1 MPRYDRYGNLDDRID
16 QDGDVGFVGFN
27 NRLRPDQ
34 LQAGMLADA
43 QNIRMDRNGQAQVRR
58 GVDLVNAPLSVGLSA
73 LTLPFTL
80 IGADINAGSFVA
92 SKEYTIKTV
101 GNTDFTAIGAAS
113 NTVGV
118 VFTATGAGSGT
129 GVATVAEIIVTATP
143 DSGTLD
149 ITSTNAFTNFP
160 SSGTINLSDASGIS
174 PDPNGDRAFT
184 KVSASEI
191 QVSDQSYSGSADTSV
206 TLKFGILNDGVV
218 NNIYGSTDFSDPNNQ
233 SSQYIIIASNSKAI
247 GIDIEDSTT
256 ASPINFD
263 IGYPAATTYS
273 ASVDMIQA
281 FNKVFVFKGGSTAL
295 ENKLKISRISAA
307 AVVASTN
314 LVTITTSTNHNLVTG
329 DIVTINAL
337 GFIASNPDPNGST
350 KTITKTSDTQF
361 TYALTTSSDETYT
374 VSSSSI
380 VATDFTNV
388 ASGTY
393 AQPES
398 IFSAVKDF
406 SIINSVGSL
415 HTSQALTVGNKLT
428 MTDDG
433 PTASCGLKIA
443 SDFFVNEVFSS
454 GAGKTV
460 SNVTISGTR
469 ITIACTD
476 HGLKLN
482 QPITFSDLNA
492 GLNGNNSVAK
502 VIDSN
507 TFEVEV
513 ASTFSD
519 DNDSGTVTPAAGITF
534 IIDAE
539 KITSEKTQAQA
550 RASDPVFIKKVSV
563 GLGFTHM
570 PAPPFATYHQ
580 RRLVMPFQF
589 SVDASSDS
597 FTTRNI
603 QDEIIASDILD
614 TDTYD
619 QVYAQY
625 RFNAGTSDFVVGLHS
640 FAEDRLLVFNRNS
653 IHIVSNT
660 TNLQS
665 ASTQV
670 LTDEVGCVARKSIE
684 QVGNQVIFLSDNG
697 VYGTQFL
704 DEYNLRGTETPL
716 SEPINETIGRINKNA
731 QENAVSVYF
740 DNRYYIAV
748 PLNSVN
754 PEGQEVVANN
764 NNAILIYNFL
774 NKQWESIDT
783 VNESNY
789 HVSNLL
795 VLGDGDKRGVYAI
808 NDIGGVHRLD
818 HRVDGVD
825 LVSTQIGGAEQ
836 SIQIAGA
843 LTTRQYTFGTLDR
856 KRWKEF
862 DVHIQSSDTNTSDL
876 NIDFETENPD
886 DTGSIGTLSTFNDGV
901 LDIGEDVSIRGRIGN
916 RRGYGI
922 QFTFNN
928 TAGRPIIRAIEVQ
941 GATTMRSTNKAI

>member
-43 QNIRMDRNGQAQVRR
+43 QNIRTDRNGQAQVRK

-80 IGADINAGSFVA
+80 VADDTS
-92 SKEYTIKTV
+92 
-101 GNTDFTAIGAAS
+101 
-113 NTVGV
+113 
-118 VFTATGAGSGT
+118 
-129 GVATVAEIIVTATP
+129 VTATRT
-143 DSGTLD
+143 DATVVLTD
-149 ITSTNAFTNFP
+149 ITATDFP
-160 SSGTINLSDASGIS
+160 SSGTVNISGVTMS
-174 PDPNGDRAFT
+174 SGPAVNGDRAYT
-184 KVSASEI
+184 KDSSTQITISDQTYTGSASGTAT
-191 QVSDQSYSGSADTSV
+191 V
-206 TLKFGILNDGVV
+206 KFGILNDGVV
-218 NNIYGSTDFSDPNNQ
+218 NNIYGSTDFSDPNQ
-233 SSQYIIIASNSKAI
+233 ASTQYIVLGSNAKAV
-247 GIDIEDSTT
+247 GIDIANSIT
-256 ASPINFD
+256 FD
-263 IGYPAATTYS
+263 IGYPSATTYS

-281 FNKVFVFKGGSTAL
+281 FNKVFIFQGGVTAL
-295 ENKLKISRISAA
+295 ENNLRISTISAA
-307 AVVASTN
+307 SVAVSTD
-314 LVTITTSTNHNLVTG
+314 LVTITTSSNHNLSTG
-329 DIVTINAL
+329 DLVTISGVL
-337 GFIASNPDPNGST
+337 GAGTDGAFTSLDPNGSN
-350 KTITKTSDTQF
+350 KTITKTGDTTF
-361 TYALTTSSDETYT
+361 TFALDVSGDETYT

-393 AQPES
+393 VQPTS
-398 IFSAVKDF
+398 IFSSVKDF

-415 HTSQALTVGNKLT
+415 HTSESLAFGNKLT

-454 GAGKTV
+454 GDAVTV
-460 SNVTISGTR
+460 DAVSISGT
-469 ITIACTD
+469 TVTVGTSSS

-482 QPITFSDLNA
+482 QPVTFASLDA

-502 VIDSN
+502 VNS
-507 TFEVEV
+507 TTEFEVEV
-513 ASTFSD
+513 GSAFTVTD
-519 DNDSGTVTPAAGITF
+519 TAGTVTPAAGVTF

-580 RRLVMPFQF
+580 RRLIMPFQF
-589 SVDASSDS
+589 SVDASSNS

-653 IHIVSNT
+653 IHIVANT

-670 LTDEVGCVARKSIE
+670 LTDEVGCVARQSIK

-731 QENAVSVYF
+731 QENAVAVYF

-748 PLNSVN
+748 PLDSSS
-754 PEGQEVVANN
+754 N

-774 NKQWESIDT
+774 NKQWESIDA
-783 VNESNY
+783 VNDANY

-795 VLGDGDKRGVYAI
+795 VLGDGDKRGVYAV

-825 LVSTQIGGAEQ
+825 RVITQIGGTEQ
-836 SIQIAGA
+836 SIQIPAA

-886 DTGSIGTLSTFNDGV
+886 DTGSIGALSAFNDGA

-928 TAGRPIIRAIEVQ
+928 TVGRPIIRAIEVE